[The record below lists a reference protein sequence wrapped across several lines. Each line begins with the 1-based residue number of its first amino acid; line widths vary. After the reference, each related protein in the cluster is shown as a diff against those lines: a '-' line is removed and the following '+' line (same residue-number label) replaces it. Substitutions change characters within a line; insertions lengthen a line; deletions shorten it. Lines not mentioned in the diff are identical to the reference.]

1 MRAIV
6 VDDEPKI
13 RNGLCGLVEG
23 LEGWTVAGSFED
35 APAAMEYLRK
45 GQADV
50 IITDIKMPRMSG
62 LDLIYKI
69 REVNTEVDVVIVSG
83 YTNFSYAQR
92 AIELGVT
99 RYLTKPTNPMELID
113 TLRQIEKKLGR
124 SAGKGPD
131 RAGQPDRDRQ
141 PGNQLIVKAQEYI
154 ASNYSRKI
162 TLKDMADELYISPN
176 YLCELFKRHTNK
188 NLTDY
193 ISAYRIDRAK
203 ELLMDIRYRVN
214 DVAYMVGFS
223 DSQYFSNLFKKKVGM
238 TPTEYRN
245 KR

>member
-13 RNGLCGLVEG
+13 RNGLCRLVEG
-23 LEGWTVAGSFED
+23 LEEWTVAGSFEE
-35 APAAMEYLRK
+35 AAAAMEYLK
-45 GQADV
+45 GGQADV

-69 REVNTEVDVVIVSG
+69 REVNAEVDVIIVSG

-99 RYLTKPTNPMELID
+99 RYLTKPTNPLELID

-124 SAGKGPD
+124 TLKTGP
-131 RAGQPDRDRQ
+131 ARDKQ
-141 PGNQLIVKAQEYI
+141 PGNQLIAKAQEYI
-154 ASNYSRKI
+154 ASNYNRKI

-188 NLTDY
+188 TLTDY

-203 ELLMDIRYRVN
+203 ELLLDIRYRVN

-223 DSQYFSNLFKKKVGM
+223 DSQYFSNLFKKRVGM

-245 KR
+245 KG

>member
-23 LEGWTVAGSFED
+23 LEGWAVAGSFEE
-35 APAAMEYLRK
+35 AAAAMEYLRN

-50 IITDIKMPRMSG
+50 IITDIKMPHMLG
-62 LDLIYKI
+62 LDLIYQI
-69 REVNTEVDVVIVSG
+69 REANAEVDVVIVSG

-99 RYLTKPTNPMELID
+99 RYLTKPTNPVELIE
-113 TLRQIEKKLGR
+113 TLRQIEKKLSR
-124 SAGKGPD
+124 SPGMRPERNK
-131 RAGQPDRDRQ
+131 Q
-141 PGNQLIVKAQEYI
+141 PGNQLIMKAQEYI

-176 YLCELFKRHTNK
+176 YLCELFKRHTDK

-203 ELLMDIRYRVN
+203 ELLMDVRYRVN

-223 DSQYFSNLFKKKVGM
+223 DAQYFSNLFKKKVGM

-245 KR
+245 RR

>member
-13 RNGLCGLVEG
+13 RNGLCRLVEG
-23 LEGWTVAGSFED
+23 LEEWTVAGSFEE
-35 APAAMEYLRK
+35 AAAAMEYLK
-45 GQADV
+45 GGQADV

-69 REVNTEVDVVIVSG
+69 REVNAEVDVIIVSG

-99 RYLTKPTNPMELID
+99 RYLTKPTNPLELID

-124 SAGKGPD
+124 TLKTGP
-131 RAGQPDRDRQ
+131 ARDKQ
-141 PGNQLIVKAQEYI
+141 PGNQLIAKAQE
-154 ASNYSRKI
+154 
-162 TLKDMADELYISPN
+162 DMADELYISPN

-203 ELLMDIRYRVN
+203 ELLLDIRYRVN

-223 DSQYFSNLFKKKVGM
+223 DSQYFSNLFKKRVGM

-245 KR
+245 KG

>member
-1 MRAIV
+1 
-6 VDDEPKI
+6 
-13 RNGLCGLVEG
+13 
-23 LEGWTVAGSFED
+23 
-35 APAAMEYLRK
+35 
-45 GQADV
+45 
-50 IITDIKMPRMSG
+50 MSG

-69 REVNTEVDVVIVSG
+69 REVNAEVDVIIVSG

-99 RYLTKPTNPMELID
+99 RYLTKPTNPLELID

-124 SAGKGPD
+124 TLKTGP
-131 RAGQPDRDRQ
+131 ARDKQ
-141 PGNQLIVKAQEYI
+141 PGNQLIAKAQEYI
-154 ASNYSRKI
+154 ASNYNRKI

-203 ELLMDIRYRVN
+203 ELLLDIRYRVN

-223 DSQYFSNLFKKKVGM
+223 DSQYFSNLFKKRVGM

-245 KR
+245 KG

>member
-1 MRAIV
+1 
-6 VDDEPKI
+6 
-13 RNGLCGLVEG
+13 
-23 LEGWTVAGSFED
+23 
-35 APAAMEYLRK
+35 
-45 GQADV
+45 
-50 IITDIKMPRMSG
+50 MSG

-69 REVNTEVDVVIVSG
+69 REVNAEVDVIIVSG

-99 RYLTKPTNPMELID
+99 RYLTKPTNPLELID

-124 SAGKGPD
+124 TLKTGP
-131 RAGQPDRDRQ
+131 ARDKQ
-141 PGNQLIVKAQEYI
+141 PGNQLIAKAQEYI

-203 ELLMDIRYRVN
+203 ELLLDIRYRVN

-223 DSQYFSNLFKKKVGM
+223 DSQYFSNLFKKRVGM

-245 KR
+245 KG

>member
-13 RNGLCGLVEG
+13 RNGLCRLVEG
-23 LEGWTVAGSFED
+23 LEEWTVAGSFEE
-35 APAAMEYLRK
+35 AAAAMEYLK
-45 GQADV
+45 GGQADV

-69 REVNTEVDVVIVSG
+69 REVNAEVDVIIVSG

-99 RYLTKPTNPMELID
+99 RYLTKPTNPLELID

-124 SAGKGPD
+124 TLKTGP
-131 RAGQPDRDRQ
+131 ARDKQ
-141 PGNQLIVKAQEYI
+141 PGNQLIAKAQEYI
-154 ASNYSRKI
+154 ASNYNRKI
-162 TLKDMADELYISPN
+162 TLKNMADELYISPN
-176 YLCELFKRHTNK
+176 YLCELFKRHTNQT
-188 NLTDY
+188 LTDY

-203 ELLMDIRYRVN
+203 ELLLDIRYRVN

-223 DSQYFSNLFKKKVGM
+223 DSQYFSNLFKKRVGM

-245 KR
+245 KG